1 MKWGSVSKNGETRV
15 IVKYAFLPMRIKSIW
30 ADNPIQWRWLE
41 KVKIEQEYFTHCNDD
56 INPIKDLKVWIF
68 GGYWKNVR
76 FLEFNKD
83 EIRDEK
89 LKKLGI

>member
-1 MKWGSVSKNGETRV
+1 MKWGSVSKNEETRV
-15 IVKYAFLPMRIKSIW
+15 ITKYAFLPIRIKNRWS
-30 ADNPIQWRWLE
+30 NNYIQWCWLE
-41 KVKIEQEYFTHCNDD
+41 KVKIEQEYFTHYDD
-56 INPIKDLKVWIF
+56 INPIKYLKVWLF

-76 FLEFNKD
+76 FLEFNID